1 MRSISEPSRQ
11 NPSLQGTLFF
21 FFLGEVKEVTKAV
34 GTSFFQF
41 EGLNTWTGVGVV
53 VEGGEREACQ

>member
-1 MRSISEPSRQ
+1 MNQVDRIPPFREHY
-11 NPSLQGTLFF
+11 FF